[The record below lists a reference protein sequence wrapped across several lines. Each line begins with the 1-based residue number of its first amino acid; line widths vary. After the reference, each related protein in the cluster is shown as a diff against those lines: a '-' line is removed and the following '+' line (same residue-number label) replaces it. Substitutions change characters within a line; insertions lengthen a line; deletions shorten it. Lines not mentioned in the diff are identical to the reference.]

1 MSEKPLPFSNGL
13 NLKAM
18 GAVLAL
24 VLCVLIWRITE
35 AQNTTQRVLYIVAI
49 LFELVFFV
57 GLVFASR
64 MVKRQHDRAEATY
77 RAQTAAKPQE
87 PDTK

>member
-1 MSEKPLPFSNGL
+1 MSDKPLPFSNGL

-18 GAVLAL
+18 GAVLVL
-24 VLCVLIWRITE
+24 VLGVLIWRLTE

-49 LFELVFFV
+49 AFELVFFV

-64 MVKRQHDRAEATY
+64 MVKRQHDRAEAAY
-77 RAQTAAKPQE
+77 RAQVAAQAQE
-87 PDTK
+87 PDTQ